1 MLTERAVSFIGI
13 ILGSSLVAVAGELTD
28 CQTRV
33 QREGPKDLTYW
44 SWRTIDGRQCWY
56 RGDRWKPKEELR
68 WADTVPP
75 AASGTVGES
84 ELTGLYAGP
93 GRPQSEG
100 VIELTGLDDGP
111 TEPTSI
117 DNAPEESKSIDNPPE
132 AFTSID
138 NAPEEWRARFADL
151 LLASTCC
158 WPELEPTDVELTG
171 NVELGDARSDAA
183 PAQPLLPMLFLPLTL
198 LAPLALLA
206 TWQLVKGGSS
216 RALRASHGG
225 GSYRTERVWLLS
237 LIPPDAPA
245 SAKGFILGRPSGSA
259 ARFVGQPI
267 NAEVLQPQ
275 GDEGCARG

>member
-1 MLTERAVSFIGI
+1 MHTKRSMSIIGI
-13 ILGSSLVAVAGELTD
+13 ILGSSLVALAGEVTD

-100 VIELTGLDDGP
+100 VELTGLDDGP

-158 WPELEPTDVELTG
+158 WPELEPNDLELTG
-171 NVELGDARSDAA
+171 NVELGDARPDAA
-183 PAQPLLPMLFLPLTL
+183 PAQPLWPMLFLPLTL

-225 GSYRTERVWLLS
+225 GS
-237 LIPPDAPA
+237 
-245 SAKGFILGRPSGSA
+245 
-259 ARFVGQPI
+259 
-267 NAEVLQPQ
+267 
-275 GDEGCARG
+275 

>member
-1 MLTERAVSFIGI
+1 MQTKRAMSIIGI
-13 ILGSSLVAVAGELTD
+13 ILGSSLVALAGEVTN

-68 WADTVPP
+68 WADTVLP
-75 AASGTVGES
+75 AASATVGES
-84 ELTGLYAGP
+84 ELNGLYAQL
-93 GRPQSEG
+93 GRPQSER

-111 TEPTSI
+111 TEPTFIDNAPEESKSI

-138 NAPEEWRARFADL
+138 NAPEEWRAKFADL
-151 LLASTCC
+151 LLAITCC
-158 WPELEPTDVELTG
+158 WPELEPTDLELTG
-171 NVELGDARSDAA
+171 NVELGDARPDAA
-183 PAQPLLPMLFLPLTL
+183 PAQPLWPMLFLPLTL

-225 GSYRTERVWLLS
+225 
-237 LIPPDAPA
+237 AP
-245 SAKGFILGRPSGSA
+245 
-259 ARFVGQPI
+259 
-267 NAEVLQPQ
+267 
-275 GDEGCARG
+275 

>member
-1 MLTERAVSFIGI
+1 MHTKRSMSIIGI
-13 ILGSSLVAVAGELTD
+13 ILGSSLVALAGEVTD

-44 SWRTIDGRQCWY
+44 SWRAIDGRQCWY

-68 WADTVPP
+68 WADTVLP

-93 GRPQSEG
+93 GRPQFERA
-100 VIELTGLDDGP
+100 IELTGLDDGP

-158 WPELEPTDVELTG
+158 WPELEPTDLELTG

-216 RALRASHGG
+216 RGPSR
-225 GSYRTERVWLLS
+225 LS
-237 LIPPDAPA
+237 WRR
-245 SAKGFILGRPSGSA
+245 FI
-259 ARFVGQPI
+259 Q
-267 NAEVLQPQ
+267 
-275 GDEGCARG
+275 D